1 MKEQNQKTIS
11 DIPQMI
17 KDIKLSNFAVLAS
30 MCWRLVCLVT
40 LITITIYLIQ
50 EGKYLIIEEVIFY
63 TVLGVFSV
71 VELKSNLVSKTLIK
85 FLKG

>member
-17 KDIKLSNFAVLAS
+17 KDIKLSNFPVLAS